1 MIWLILTKHY
11 SCSESPPLAHLFA
24 ECEWR
29 DYISEEYPGNEK
41 GAAWEFELKE
51 DAEKKDAISHHVC
64 GKAKSN
70 SYFIDAV
77 TKETK
82 IPWYELE
89 HPVSF
94 KIITKPHWLAKN
106 IFSGRPTA

>member
-1 MIWLILTKHY
+1 MTWLTLTKQY
-11 SCSESPPLAHLFA
+11 CCLESPPLGHLFA

-29 DYISEEYPGNEK
+29 DYISEDYPGNEQ

-77 TKETK
+77 TRETK

-94 KIITKPHWLAKN
+94 KIITKPHWL
-106 IFSGRPTA
+106 